1 VPNAA
6 AIEATLKEIGD
17 RELRPFMEHGNL
29 LAENLYVD
37 LPLPWTLAQPVPD
50 FDETTFF
57 REE

>member
-1 VPNAA
+1 M
-6 AIEATLKEIGD
+6 KEIGD